1 MLLDYHANTKAFTLT
16 VDRNEAD
23 VREIMTVHGLDL
35 SAGASGLS
43 TPQRAVLYTYE
54 PYAAVAFFNHA
65 SEAAQRELMDIQL
78 RVNKSW
84 ATSSGRHID
93 VPADK
98 ELSPFQVAGVDYVL
112 SQGNTLIGDQPGLG
126 KTMQAIAVAN
136 EMQAERVLVLCPANI
151 RLQWCERIRS
161 WTTLRYPYTVYP
173 DSTRP
178 QRRPPD
184 CRVDRYQL

>member
-1 MLLDYHANTKAFTLT
+1 MLLDYHSQTKAFTLS
-16 VDRNEAD
+16 VDRREAD
-23 VREIMTVHGLDL
+23 VRDLMTIHGLDL

-43 TPQRAVLYTYE
+43 TPQTALLFTYE
-54 PYAAVAFFNHA
+54 AYAAVAFFNHA
-65 SEAAQRELMDIQL
+65 TDAAKAELLGIQGV
-78 RVNKSW
+78 VNRSW
-84 ATSSGRHID
+84 AVSSTRHVD

-161 WTTLRYPYTVYP
+161 WTT
-173 DSTRP
+173 
-178 QRRPPD
+178 
-184 CRVDRYQL
+184 